1 MGPAAGTSRWHVDDW
16 IHDLH
21 HRGGYSHCQG
31 RPEGYGQGGMAPP
44 ARRWRDGLLH
54 GRLNEAEPPA
64 HRATPCPARGRVSH
78 EVWRGSCDTRFPPRH
93 QAGGE
98 GAAAHR
104 PPEACTRAT
113 DACGQYAEVRGA
125 QGAHA
130 WPERLRRPARVRL
143 RPLTLPPATAS
154 LGSTVGPP
162 VVERWPRLGAM
173 TSDRC

>member
-64 HRATPCPARGRVSH
+64 HRATPCPARGRVFH
-78 EVWRGSCDTRFPPRH
+78 EVRR
-93 QAGGE
+93 
-98 GAAAHR
+98 
-104 PPEACTRAT
+104 
-113 DACGQYAEVRGA
+113 A
-125 QGAHA
+125 QGAPA

-143 RPLTLPPATAS
+143 RTLTLPPATAS
-154 LGSTVGPP
+154 LGSSLGPL
-162 VVERWPRLGAM
+162 RTG
-173 TSDRC
+173 